1 MKINIHNTL
10 KDLNF
15 NGENVLLKS
24 KSSFFIDLFFFVL
37 VKNIFY
43 YLQCSF

>member
-24 KSSFFIDLFFFVL
+24 KSSFFIDLFFCFGE
-37 VKNIFY
+37 K
-43 YLQCSF
+43 YLLLFTV